1 MASLEKLALMLQRA
15 KEGPPCTLREWETK
29 VLPQTVRK
37 ILKKFDLERTF
48 NKDEPVN
55 QDMEL
60 ADRFFQAGLELAA
73 EIGLMCPDTEST
85 IRLSREEILEAVEAA
100 PDHLTIGE
108 GNDRITIHARR
119 TEDPIPPGMVGPL
132 AIQVSEELY
141 VPITAG
147 ILKSRKVRVQ
157 EGPSIDRVFDL
168 PVYSGTPFETIVA
181 FRENRLRKEAQWRAG
196 RPGIPNITV
205 ASSTTEFGN
214 LGGFAG
220 STRPN
225 NPALAV
231 ILHPAELKVCYAS
244 FHKAAVA
251 IGYGG
256 YIFSGTNSMI
266 GGYTGGAE
274 GATVG
279 NIATVL
285 LQFPVLQADM
295 SNSSLYDVRMD
306 SVCGRHGLW
315 ALSMSNQAL
324 SNNTHLLDHKVINQ
338 SAGPGTE
345 EILYTTAAG
354 LIAAGVSGMEF
365 NLGPRSAGGRFKNY
379 LSPLEHWFSGE
390 VFEASAKLTLSQANE
405 LVLYLLSKY
414 EDSLKDPPK
423 GQSFTECFDI
433 KTLTPTKEWQQIYDR
448 VKEDLVAHGLSF
460 D

>member
-37 ILKKFDLERTF
+37 MLKKFDLERTF

-108 GNDRITIHARR
+108 GNDRITIRARR
-119 TEDPIPPGMVGPL
+119 SEDPIPPVLGGPL

-181 FRENRLRKEAQWRAG
+181 FRENRLREEAQWRAG
-196 RPGIPNITV
+196 RPGIPNITI
-205 ASSTTEFGN
+205 ASSTTEYGN

-220 STRPN
+220 STRPG
-225 NPALAV
+225 NPSLAL
-231 ILHPAELKVCYAS
+231 ILHPAELKMGYAS
-244 FHKAAVA
+244 FHKAASA

-315 ALSMSNQAL
+315 ALSMANQAI

-379 LSPLEHWFSGE
+379 LTPLEHWFAAE
-390 VFEASAKLTLSQANE
+390 VFEASAKLNLSQANE

-433 KTLTPTKEWQQIYDR
+433 KTLTPTKEWQEIYDR

>member
-15 KEGPPCTLREWETK
+15 KDGEPCTLREWETK
-29 VLPQTVRK
+29 VLPQTVKK
-37 ILKKFDLERTF
+37 ILKKYDLERTF

-55 QDMEL
+55 QDLEL
-60 ADRFFQAGLELAA
+60 ADRFFTAGLELAA

-119 TEDPIPPGMVGPL
+119 PEDPIPPVLGGPL

-147 ILKSRKVRVQ
+147 ILKSWKVRVQ
-157 EGPSIDRVFDL
+157 EGPSIDTVFNL
-168 PVYSGTPFETIVA
+168 PVYSGTPFETIAA
-181 FRENRLRKEAQWRAG
+181 FRENRLREEAQWRAG
-196 RPGIPNITV
+196 RPGIPNITI

-220 STRPN
+220 STRPG

-231 ILHPAELKVCYAS
+231 ILHPAELKICYAS
-244 FHKAAVA
+244 FHKAAAA

-285 LQFPVLQADM
+285 LQFPVIQADM

-315 ALSMSNQAL
+315 ALSMANQAI

-354 LIAAGVSGMEF
+354 LIASGVSGMEF

-379 LSPLEHWFSGE
+379 LTPLEHWFAAE
-390 VFEASAKLTLSQANE
+390 VFEASAKLNLSQANE

-414 EDSLKDPPK
+414 EDSLKNPPK
-423 GQSFTECFDI
+423 GQSFTECFDV
-433 KTLTPTKEWQQIYDR
+433 KTLTPTREWQEIHDR
-448 VKEDLVAHGLSF
+448 VKADLVAHGMLF

>member
-15 KEGPPCTLREWETK
+15 KDGPPCTLREWETK
-29 VLPQTVRK
+29 VLPQTVKK
-37 ILKKFDLERTF
+37 ILQKFDLEHTF

-55 QDMEL
+55 QDLEL
-60 ADRFFQAGLELAA
+60 ADRFFAAGLELAA

-85 IRLSREEILEAVEAA
+85 IRLSREEILEAVEDA

-119 TEDPIPPGMVGPL
+119 PEDPIPPVLGGPL

-157 EGPSIDRVFDL
+157 EGPSIDTVFDL

-181 FRENRLRKEAQWRAG
+181 FRENRLREEAQWRAG

-220 STRPN
+220 STSPG

-231 ILHPAELKVCYAS
+231 ILHPAELKICYAS
-244 FHKAAVA
+244 FHKAAAA

-285 LQFPVLQADM
+285 LQFPVIQADM

-315 ALSMSNQAL
+315 ALSMANQAL

-338 SAGPGTE
+338 SAGPCTE

-354 LIAAGVSGMEF
+354 LIASGVSGMEF

-379 LSPLEHWFSGE
+379 LTPLEHWFAAE
-390 VFEASAKLTLSQANE
+390 VFEASARLTLSQANE

-423 GQSFTECFDI
+423 GKSFTECFDI
-433 KTLTPTKEWQQIYDR
+433 KTLTPTREWQEIYDR
-448 VKEDLVAHGLSF
+448 VKADLEAHGMSF
-460 D
+460 

>member
-15 KEGPPCTLREWETK
+15 KEGQPCTLKEWETK
-29 VLPQTVRK
+29 ILPQTVK
-37 ILKKFDLERTF
+37 NILKKYDLERTF

-55 QDMEL
+55 QDLKL
-60 ADRFFQAGLELAA
+60 ADRFFEAGLDLAA

-85 IRLSREEILEAVEAA
+85 IKVSREEILEAVEAA
-100 PDHLTIGE
+100 PDHLIIGE
-108 GNDRITIHARR
+108 GNEQVTINARR
-119 TEDPIPPGMVGPL
+119 PEDPIPPVLGGPL

-157 EGPSIDRVFDL
+157 EGPSIDTVFDL

-181 FRENRLRKEAQWRAG
+181 FRENRLREEAQWRAG
-196 RPGIPNITV
+196 RQGIPNITV

-220 STRPN
+220 SSRPG

-231 ILHPAELKVCYAS
+231 ILHPAELKICYAS
-244 FHKAAVA
+244 FHKAASA

-285 LQFPVLQADM
+285 LQFPVIQADM

-315 ALSMSNQAL
+315 ALSMANQAL

-379 LSPLEHWFSGE
+379 LTPLEHWFAAE
-390 VFEASAKLTLSQANE
+390 VFEASSQLTLSQANE

-414 EDSLKDPPK
+414 ENSLNDPPK
-423 GQSFTECFDI
+423 GQSFSECFDI
-433 KTLTPTKEWQQIYDR
+433 KTLKPNIEWQKIYDR
-448 VKEDLVAHGLSF
+448 VKKDLEEHGMSF

>member
-1 MASLEKLALMLQRA
+1 
-15 KEGPPCTLREWETK
+15 
-29 VLPQTVRK
+29 
-37 ILKKFDLERTF
+37 
-48 NKDEPVN
+48 
-55 QDMEL
+55 
-60 ADRFFQAGLELAA
+60 
-73 EIGLMCPDTEST
+73 
-85 IRLSREEILEAVEAA
+85 
-100 PDHLTIGE
+100 
-108 GNDRITIHARR
+108 
-119 TEDPIPPGMVGPL
+119 
-132 AIQVSEELY
+132 
-141 VPITAG
+141 
-147 ILKSRKVRVQ
+147 
-157 EGPSIDRVFDL
+157 
-168 PVYSGTPFETIVA
+168 
-181 FRENRLRKEAQWRAG
+181 
-196 RPGIPNITV
+196 
-205 ASSTTEFGN
+205 
-214 LGGFAG
+214 
-220 STRPN
+220 
-225 NPALAV
+225 
-231 ILHPAELKVCYAS
+231 
-244 FHKAAVA
+244 
-251 IGYGG
+251 
-256 YIFSGTNSMI
+256 
-266 GGYTGGAE
+266 
-274 GATVG
+274 
-279 NIATVL
+279 
-285 LQFPVLQADM
+285 
-295 SNSSLYDVRMD
+295 MD